1 MAQSANAGPSAEQG
15 YRAPRAAKV
24 AGITYRQLDYWARQ
38 NYVRPSLEDAKGS
51 GSQRLYTFRDLLKL
65 KVMKQL
71 LDQGMSLQ
79 RTRSA
84 IEALEKMGEDVASAR
99 LVLAGPRAL
108 LVHSDG
114 EVSDVLSGQ
123 GVLALVLPMSGVV
136 EELHA
141 AITTLPASDGGGV
154 EVDAAAPRKAASGG

>member
-1 MAQSANAGPSAEQG
+1 MTNEG
-15 YRAPRAAKV
+15 YRAPRAAKL

-79 RTRSA
+79 KTRTA
-84 IEALEKMGEDVASAR
+84 IEALEKAGEDVASAR
-99 LVLAGPRAL
+99 LVLAGGKAL
-108 LVHSDG
+108 VVHSDG

-123 GVLALVLPMSGVV
+123 GVFAVVLPMEGVV
-136 EELHA
+136 QELRS
-141 AITTLPASDGGGV
+141 AIT
-154 EVDAAAPRKAASGG
+154 AAAPEAEADDAAEVRKAATGG